1 MARLRV
7 SNERERVVSQILLA
21 ALLAVPVPPAAASDD
36 AAPPTPPTPAAVP
49 GAAGL
54 EVKWTGTWDEA
65 VEAAG
70 KIPNG
75 RILVYFG
82 DDDCG
87 ACQRM
92 EALIIPSTSFFAFTR
107 DKVPLHVTL
116 RSPEGQKLAAR
127 LGVKRAPSW
136 VVVTPD
142 LLVTGRQ
149 TGSTTQMGWVQTFV
163 DAERQWAAY
172 RKLLDAEKADP
183 ADPRIVFDVAKESF
197 KRGGDSIAEPRFA
210 RLAGDARTPPDL
222 REQSLA
228 YLATIQLDAGHPEEA
243 AGSLDRLLEIA
254 ADPVL
259 KQRAQLR
266 RAEVEIARGRKDLAV
281 GRLRAFK
288 TDWPGSPLLP
298 EVDKLLE
305 ALKPGS
311 SGESGS
317 PK

>member
-7 SNERERVVSQILLA
+7 SNEGERVISQILLA
-21 ALLAVPVPPAAASDD
+21 AVLTVPTPPAASSGD
-36 AAPPTPPTPAAVP
+36 AAPQSTPAPAAVP

-54 EVKWTGTWDEA
+54 EVKWAANWDEA
-65 VEAAG
+65 LETAR
-70 KIPNG
+70 KMPNG

-82 DDDCG
+82 DDGCG
-87 ACQRM
+87 PCQRM
-92 EALIIPSTSFFAFTR
+92 EALVIPSTSFFAFTR
-107 DKVPLHVTL
+107 DKVPVRILL
-116 RSPEGQKLAAR
+116 RSPEGEKLAAR
-127 LGVKRAPSW
+127 LRVAEAPTW

-149 TGSTTQMGWVQTFV
+149 AGPTTQMGWVQTFSE
-163 DAERQWAAY
+163 AERQWAAY

-183 ADPRIVFDVAKESF
+183 GNLRLVFDVARETF
-197 KRGGDSIAEPRFA
+197 RRGGDSLAEPRFV
-210 RLAGDARTPPDL
+210 RLVGDARTPPEL

-228 YLATIQLDAGHPEEA
+228 YLATIQLDTGRPEEA
-243 AGSLDRLLEIA
+243 AATLDRLLA
-254 ADPVL
+254 AAPDPVL

-266 RAEVEIARGRKDLAV
+266 RAEVEIARGRNDLAV
-281 GRLRAFK
+281 GRLKAFK
-288 TDWPGSPLLP
+288 TDWPGSPLTP

-311 SGESGS
+311 SKEVSS